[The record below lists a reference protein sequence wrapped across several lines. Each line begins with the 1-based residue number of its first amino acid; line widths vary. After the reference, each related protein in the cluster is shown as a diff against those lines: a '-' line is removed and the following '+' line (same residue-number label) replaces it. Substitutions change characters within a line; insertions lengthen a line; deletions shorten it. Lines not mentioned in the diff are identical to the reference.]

1 MDVPDK
7 AVVEYLE
14 GTAPEG
20 SPQAEFAALEALR
33 ALLAEDALWA
43 EPSPDLETTVISAV
57 EPRSQT

>member
-33 ALLAEDALWA
+33 ALLADDALWG
-43 EPSPDLETTVISAV
+43 EPSS
-57 EPRSQT
+57 EPAPRTRESGALH